1 MMTNPPAGSAART
14 RDWRARQR
22 QRPGGLTQVITW
34 VPTEY
39 ATQLRKIFGLLG
51 DPDWRG
57 IAYRSVVAPWLYR
70 RRPATFRGA
79 GNGYTIEIDAPELD
93 NGRALLPIGG
103 RIFGADHSFV
113 ELTPREAGELN
124 KDLQAAIAAVA
135 QDFLARHGL
144 EKHLR
149 DRTGVL
155 LPDIAP
161 HHAGYRPPDMDVYD
175 VDRPDSEKQYAA
187 REAATAAEVCG
198 SLEALAIEEVA
209 EGIYELRYLGGSGM
223 PSRGLLVI
231 GIKGDHNRTID
242 EQSSLIALIGLPGG
256 GTPPTLVYADLA
268 KMVREKLLAG
278 HDAPVRY
285 LDVEPNEFSPS
296 AALRMSEVKPGD
308 DDPGTLQWLPNP
320 KIPLALNQGLRAALE
335 DYRAWRRRGRLSVA
349 DDEVL
354 GSLGDGGGAS

>member
-1 MMTNPPAGSAART
+1 
-14 RDWRARQR
+14 
-22 QRPGGLTQVITW
+22 VITW

-70 RRPATFRGA
+70 RRPAMFRGA
-79 GNGYTIEIDAPELD
+79 GDGYTVEVDAPEID
-93 NGRALLPIGG
+93 NGRELLPIGG
-103 RIFGADHSFV
+103 RIFGANRSFV
-113 ELTPREAGELN
+113 ELSPAEAGELN

-135 QDFLARHGL
+135 RDFLARHGL

-175 VDRPDSEKQYAA
+175 VDRPETDQQYAM
-187 REAATAAEVCG
+187 REAAAAAEICG
-198 SLEALAIEEVA
+198 SLEAVAIEEVA
-209 EGIYELRYLGGSGM
+209 EGIHELRYLGGSGM
-223 PSRGLLVI
+223 PSRALLVI
-231 GIKGDHNRTID
+231 GITGDFGHTMDDR
-242 EQSSLIALIGLPGG
+242 SSLIALIGLPGG
-256 GTPPTLVYADLA
+256 GTPPTLVFADLA
-268 KMVREKLLAG
+268 KAVREKLLAG
-278 HDAPVRY
+278 HDAPLRY

-308 DDPGTLQWLPNP
+308 DGPRTLQWLPNP
-320 KIPLALNQGLRAALE
+320 KIPLALNQSLRAALE
-335 DYRAWRRRGRLSVA
+335 DYRAWRRRGRLNVA
-349 DDEVL
+349 DDAAL
-354 GSLGDGGGAS
+354 GSLGDGGGAI